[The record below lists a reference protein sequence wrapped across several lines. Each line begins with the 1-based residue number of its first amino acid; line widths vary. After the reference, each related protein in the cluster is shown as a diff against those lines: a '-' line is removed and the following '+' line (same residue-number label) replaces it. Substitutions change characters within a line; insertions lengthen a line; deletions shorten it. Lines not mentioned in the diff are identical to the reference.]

1 MSCSCLALRYS
12 CISSGR
18 RVQRSTCSQQWWSL
32 KESSVYGSC
41 SYWDWMSRERPS
53 LFLVDSD
60 ELKQNANKTFKQNFR
75 RLEKWK
81 WWYCVSPHIQ
91 YLSISYVLKGR
102 IASPRT
108 DAFDLSVMY
117 TAISDIKLREETKV
131 RYRSAV
137 FPGENDMDRLRE
149 PDTAQGRR
157 RQTGAYASV
166 VSRMRKKTNKKMMH
180 KAKKTQ
186 YMSAKDWAK
195 NNADGRKKTIKR
207 WYKRS
212 EEGGSRPPRY
222 DKRTTITTLQVEQ
235 ERR

>member
-91 YLSISYVLKGR
+91 YLSISHVLKRR

-117 TAISDIKLREETKV
+117 TAISDIKLREETKF

-137 FPGENDMDRLRE
+137 LPGENDMDRLPE

-166 VSRMRKKTNKKMMH
+166 VGRIRKKRIEKRYTRRKR
-180 KAKKTQ
+180 Q
-186 YMSAKDWAK
+186 CMSAKDWAN

-222 DKRTTITTLQVEQ
+222 DKRTTITTIQVEQ